1 MNQYQKEFSFMND
14 GIQYNNGEMIV
25 NRNNL
30 RQGVVLESLVDD
42 AGNTERVKIQYDDG
56 ISEWISSGSVSKLL
70 LETDPKPQTNNL
82 NEDVSCCKY

>member
-56 ISEWISSGSVSKLL
+56 ISEWSSSGSVSKLL

-82 NEDVSCCKY
+82 NEDWNLT

>member
-25 NRNNL
+25 NKNNL

-42 AGNTERVKIQYDDG
+42 AGNKKRVKIQYDDG

-82 NEDVSCCKY
+82 NEDWNLT

>member
-1 MNQYQKEFSFMND
+1 MKQYQKEFSFMND
-14 GIQYNNGEMIV
+14 GIKYNNGETLI

-30 RQGVVLESLVDD
+30 RQGIVVDLKEDD

-56 ISEWISSGSVSKLL
+56 ISEWVSSNSVSKLL

-82 NEDVSCCKY
+82 NEDWLHDF

>member
-1 MNQYQKEFSFMND
+1 MNQYQKEFSFMNA

-82 NEDVSCCKY
+82 NEDWNLT